1 MADESSGAL
10 VTADD
15 VAAFDQKLAAW
26 ALTLEERECCV
37 LWALVAC
44 ALRDAPVVDEPA
56 EVQGYDNFFDSDPQP
71 GTLPPSPFSLPQT
84 LSVLSSSSLFPAPSM
99 PPLFRR

>member
-1 MADESSGAL
+1 MTDESRSDL

-44 ALRDAPVVDEPA
+44 ARRAAPVVDAPA

-71 GTLPPSPFSLPQT
+71 GMPPPSPFSLPHT
-84 LSVLSSSSLFPAPSM
+84 LSVLSPRSRFQTISM
-99 PPLFRR
+99 PPLFGR